1 VTNTTIT
8 DAQLALAEW
17 DYLHG
22 DDGALDVARA
32 WCAQDHRA
40 EFDVLRRV
48 WEGKRKRWAK
58 HADSHRAR
66 LEQELFRRALA
77 GHTLA
82 QLNDLAEAA
91 LAADLARAT
100 AS

>member
-1 VTNTTIT
+1 MNSTIT
-8 DAQLALAEW
+8 DAELALAEW

-22 DDGALDVARA
+22 DDGALEVARA
-32 WCAQDHRA
+32 WCREQPRA
-40 EFDVLRRV
+40 EFGVLQRV
-48 WEGKRKRWAK
+48 WEGKRKRWAQ